1 MANRLG
7 ARRGS
12 SEESYFCDDLIVEG
26 SGENSWQWQCTCPP
40 PCECTAAV
48 TGPHWGKPCARCL
61 LACDNSDVWLLASQP
76 AQVQRIGT
84 ISEIVGFVSHLYC
97 YLVWSVFDIGV
108 ETVHRLLQQPWNIV
122 VLIAALV

>member
-1 MANRLG
+1 
-7 ARRGS
+7 
-12 SEESYFCDDLIVEG
+12 
-26 SGENSWQWQCTCPP
+26 
-40 PCECTAAV
+40 
-48 TGPHWGKPCARCL
+48 

-108 ETVHRLLQQPWNIV
+108 ETVHRLLQRPWNVV